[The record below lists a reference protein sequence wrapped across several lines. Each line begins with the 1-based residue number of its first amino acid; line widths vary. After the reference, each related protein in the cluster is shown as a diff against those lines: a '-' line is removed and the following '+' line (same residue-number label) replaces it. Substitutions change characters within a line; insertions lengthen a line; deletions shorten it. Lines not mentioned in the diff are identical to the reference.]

1 MTSINSIA
9 STASSGLQAAQL
21 RVGAA
26 AHNIANLQTPQ
37 FQRQG
42 VEQQALGGGGV
53 TASVQNTGQIG
64 TRLEEDMVAQMS
76 ATYSF
81 KANLQTLRTADQML
95 GTLLD
100 VRA

>member
-1 MTSINSIA
+1 MTSITSIA
-9 STASSGLQAAQL
+9 SVASSGLQAAQL
-21 RVGAA
+21 RSGAA
-26 AHNIANLQTPQ
+26 AHNVANLQTPQ

-42 VEQQALGGGGV
+42 VVQEARSGGGV
-53 TASVQNTGQIG
+53 AASVQSTGQIG
-64 TRLEEDMVAQMS
+64 TRLEEDVAAQMS

-95 GTLLD
+95 GALLD